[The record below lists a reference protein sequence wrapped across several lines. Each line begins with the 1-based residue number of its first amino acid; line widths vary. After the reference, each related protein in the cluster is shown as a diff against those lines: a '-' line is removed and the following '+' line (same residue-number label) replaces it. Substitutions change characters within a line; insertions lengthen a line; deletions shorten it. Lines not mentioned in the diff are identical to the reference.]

1 MENELIA
8 DEDKVYIK
16 EINGIR
22 GIHYK
27 INYNNQNFL
36 KDERFKKWLNEEK
49 IKKGKSAPLYKCK
62 NCDIFLYGEYDE
74 VKSFPHCDK
83 FIFDELICSFC
94 GKLYHGYSYCCPKRG
109 LTDDFL
115 FFFFN
120 TFYIDFL
127 DCGKY
132 IPLFFNIIFIG
143 NIFYSLFLHRKYKIE
158 NNEFGCYDDKW
169 TKPSIFTRIIAL
181 LFALILSFVYFFGFI
196 IIYFIFLILYF
207 IV

>member
-1 MENELIA
+1 MENELID

-16 EINGIR
+16 EVNGIK

-27 INYNNQNFL
+27 TNYNNQNFL
-36 KDERFKKWLNEEK
+36 KDKRFKNWFNEEI
-49 IKKGKSAPLYKCK
+49 IKKGKNGRYNILYKCQK
-62 NCDIFLYGEYDE
+62 CDFFLYGRYNE
-74 VKSFPHCDK
+74 VASFPHCDSHLL
-83 FIFDELICSFC
+83 DCICSFC
-94 GKLYHGYSYCCPKRG
+94 GKQYEGYSYCCSKRG
-109 LTDDFL
+109 LTDDFYFL
-115 FFFFN
+115 FFD

-169 TKPSIFTRIIAL
+169 TKLSIFTRIIAL
-181 LFALILSFVYFFGFI
+181 LFALVFSFIYYFV
-196 IIYFIFLILYF
+196 LL
-207 IV
+207 